1 MTAQRLR
8 LILIITFAALVLGV
22 ASTVALAAAVGPRS
36 APRSPFLSDAPMGAF
51 VPTFVRFPRSS
62 RIMACFGREIA

>member
-22 ASTVALAAAVGPRS
+22 ASTVALAVAVGPRIS
-36 APRSPFLSDAPMGAF
+36 PRSPALVMPHH
-51 VPTFVRFPRSS
+51 SS
-62 RIMACFGREIA
+62 RVRRPH